1 MRFSLDDKILILDG
15 GMGSLLQARGLPVGA
30 APDDWSVTNP
40 DAVAA
45 VHAEYLMAGAGVI
58 NTKIGRAH
66 V

>member
-30 APDDWSVTNP
+30 APDDWSVTHP

-45 VHAEYLMAGAGVI
+45 VHAEYLTAGAGVI
-58 NTKIGRAH
+58 NTNTFGANP
-66 V
+66 